1 MINAEMWE
9 FHGRWYALIGC
20 EFYGWHQGRKI
31 WIRAFWLCGHNY
43 ERARYQGKIHKVKI
57 RMSRIKF

>member
-1 MINAEMWE
+1 MIDAEMWE
-9 FHGRWYALIGC
+9 FHGRHYALIGC

-43 ERARYQGKIHKVKI
+43 ERARYQGKTHKVKI
-57 RMSRIKF
+57 RLSRIKF